1 MGEAAASAVT
11 EERVREAAIVTEV
24 REWWISSRESS
35 SRGISNRESRRV
47 SSSGSSRGSIRGS
60 GNTGSSNSGR
70 VIKGTQQME

>member
-11 EERVREAAIVTEV
+11 EERQREAAIVTEV
-24 REWWISSRESS
+24 REWWIN
-35 SRGISNRESRRV
+35 SRGISNRGSRRV